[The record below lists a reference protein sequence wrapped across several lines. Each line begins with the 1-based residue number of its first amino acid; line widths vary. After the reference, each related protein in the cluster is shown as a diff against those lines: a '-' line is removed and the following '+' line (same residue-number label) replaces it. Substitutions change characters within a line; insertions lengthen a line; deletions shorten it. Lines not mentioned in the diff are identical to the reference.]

1 MSAERGEGR
10 EGDGGTER
18 ERGGEGRGGGGGG
31 SGERAI
37 QGTCPLSPS
46 ELMRRGRRTCI
57 ERNTLTHTHIQV
69 AATFSQPALQ
79 TDSSNR
85 SLEPAR

>member
-1 MSAERGEGR
+1 MEGLKERGEGR
-10 EGDGGTER
+10 GGV
-18 ERGGEGRGGGGGG
+18 GGGGG